1 MFSIWYKREMK
12 NDSVWDKGSRESD
25 VGEVQSEDGFTCR
38 SSKIRS
44 QIEPRQ
50 YHLSLLSPPNCCFP
64 AHPKSSDSLVRILL
78 PTFINIG
85 ITNISLL
92 VRPIFN

>member
-1 MFSIWYKREMK
+1 MFCACVFHLLYKREYEDDD
-12 NDSVWDKGSRESD
+12 NGDNVWDMGSRESD

-50 YHLSLLSPPNCCFP
+50 YHFIIDELPPAP
-64 AHPKSSDSLVRILL
+64 H
-78 PTFINIG
+78 TH
-85 ITNISLL
+85 
-92 VRPIFN
+92 

>member
-1 MFSIWYKREMK
+1 MFFILHREYDDDE
-12 NDSVWDKGSRESD
+12 NVWDMGSRESD

-50 YHLSLLSPPNCCFP
+50 YHFIIDEPPQLVAFQLIPTHQILFSKCFQ
-64 AHPKSSDSLVRILL
+64 
-78 PTFINIG
+78 
-85 ITNISLL
+85 
-92 VRPIFN
+92 

>member
-1 MFSIWYKREMK
+1 MFFILHREYDDDE
-12 NDSVWDKGSRESD
+12 NVWDMGSRESD

-50 YHLSLLSPPNCCFP
+50 YHFIIDEPPPIGCFP
-64 AHPKSSDSLVRILL
+64 THPNSSDSLFKMFPIIL
-78 PTFINIG
+78 INLV

-92 VRPIFN
+92 DQS